1 MKQDKKKQKLQEGG
15 AARPPLS
22 PLPTTMRVRILRHMV
37 TAFGPLRCGTVVTL
51 PIATAQEWIK
61 TGRAEED
68 KCLDGAPETK

>member
-1 MKQDKKKQKLQEGG
+1 MKKDKQKQKHTEG
-15 AARPPLS
+15 AALAAPL
-22 PLPTTMRVRILRHMV
+22 PLPTTMRVRILRHMA
-37 TAFGPLRCGTVVTL
+37 TAFGPLRSGTVVIL